1 MKYGSSAIPSQQ
13 LVEQFG
19 ALCKREH
26 MALSDVTKA
35 SVLKA
40 VEEYRAIGQTAFLEK
55 YGFGKSTRYLL
66 RIDGEDLDS
75 KAIVG
80 AAHGY
85 ALPEIGPLANS
96 AFSGGK
102 DAAAGVLKRL
112 GFQTFE
118 REASTKRVWAVDE
131 LSLVQR
137 EHYDVSRS
145 FEGHFTRAQFDERY
159 RKMFPER
166 NPSSILPS
174 DFSHN
179 NTQRAKDLYPSFLE
193 TVGDSVYRFIGLE
206 AGHEGKIRN
215 PLWTRDELILATE
228 FYKKF
233 APQIPGKTDER
244 LIDLAD
250 EIRSLASSL
259 GLRGDETFRNPN
271 GVYMKLMEL
280 KKYDPQYV
288 GKGLGRKLRAVE
300 QEVWDL
306 SSEELANA
314 ARSIREVLKLL
325 KFGNTPWA
333 SAADA
338 GEPEVAEAAEG
349 ALVTRFHRYRER
361 DTKIAKSKKKHFLKK
376 HGRLYCEACN
386 FDFAAAYGDRGK
398 GFIECHHTVPVS
410 EMKPGDKTKL
420 SDLALV
426 CANCHR
432 MIHAKRP
439 WLSIPELV
447 GLLKK
452 QR

>member
-1 MKYGSSAIPSQQ
+1 MAI
-13 LVEQFG
+13 
-19 ALCKREH
+19 
-26 MALSDVTKA
+26 SDVTKD

-40 VEEYRAIGQTAFLEK
+40 VEEYRTLEQNAFLEK

-66 RIDGEDLDS
+66 RVDGEDFDS

-85 ALPEIGPLANS
+85 ALPEAGPLENS

-102 DAAAGVLKRL
+102 DAAAGVLEGL
-112 GFQTFE
+112 GFQIIEKEVT
-118 REASTKRVWAVDE
+118 TKRFWTLDE
-131 LSLVQR
+131 LSPVQR
-137 EHYDVSRS
+137 EHYEVSRS
-145 FEGHFTRAQFDERY
+145 FGDEFTRAEFDERY
-159 RKMFPER
+159 RKMFPHR
-166 NPSSILPS
+166 NPNSILPS

-179 NTQRAKDLYPSFLE
+179 NTQRAQHVYPSFLE
-193 TVGDSVYRFIGLE
+193 TVGDSVYNFVGLE
-206 AGHEGKIRN
+206 EGHEAKIRN

-244 LIDLAD
+244 LIGLAD
-250 EIRSLASSL
+250 EIRSLAASL
-259 GLRGDETFRNPN
+259 GLHGDETFRNPN

-280 KKYDPQYV
+280 KKYDPENV
-288 GKGLGRKLRAVE
+288 GKGLGRKARAVE

-306 SSEELANA
+306 SSAELAKA
-314 ARSIREVLKLL
+314 ARSIREVLKSLE
-325 KFGNTPWA
+325 FGNTPWA
-333 SAADA
+333 GAADTE
-338 GEPEVAEAAEG
+338 EPEVAEAAEG
-349 ALVTRFHRYRER
+349 RLVTRIHRYRER
-361 DTKIAKSKKKHFLKK
+361 DTKIAKSKKRQFLKK

-386 FDFAAAYGDRGK
+386 FDFADAYGDRGE

-447 GLLKK
+447 GLLER
-452 QR
+452 QQ

>member
-1 MKYGSSAIPSQQ
+1 MAI
-13 LVEQFG
+13 
-19 ALCKREH
+19 
-26 MALSDVTKA
+26 SDVTKEA
-35 SVLKA
+35 VFKA
-40 VEEYRAIGQTAFLEK
+40 VDEYRALGQNAFLEK

-66 RIDGEDLDS
+66 RVDGEDFDS

-85 ALPEIGPLANS
+85 ALPEAGPLANS

-102 DAAAGVLKRL
+102 DAAAGVLEGL
-112 GFQTFE
+112 GFQIIE
-118 REASTKRVWAVDE
+118 KEASSKRAWTVDE
-131 LSLVQR
+131 LSPVQR
-137 EHYDVSRS
+137 EHYEVSRS
-145 FEGHFTRAQFDERY
+145 FEGHFTRVQFDQRY
-159 RKMFPER
+159 RKMFPQR
-166 NPSSILPS
+166 NPNSILPS

-193 TVGDSVYRFIGLE
+193 TVGDSVYRFVGLE
-206 AGHEGKIRN
+206 EGHEGKTRN

-233 APQIPGKTDER
+233 APHIPGKTDER
-244 LIDLAD
+244 LIGMAD

-259 GLRGDETFRNPN
+259 GLHGDETFRNPN

-280 KKYDPQYV
+280 KKYDPEYV
-288 GKGLGRKLRAVE
+288 GKGLGRKPRAVE

-306 SSEELANA
+306 PPEELAKA
-314 ARSIREVLKLL
+314 ARAIRKVLKSMES
-325 KFGNTPWA
+325 GATPWEG
-333 SAADA
+333 SADNV
-338 GEPEVAEAAEG
+338 EPEVAEAAEG
-349 ALVTRFHRYRER
+349 ALVTRVHRYRER
-361 DTKIAKSKKKHFLKK
+361 DRKIVENKKKQFLKK
-376 HGRLYCEACN
+376 HARLYCEACN
-386 FDFAAAYGDRGK
+386 FDFAAAYGDRGE

-452 QR
+452 RH